1 MIWTI
6 IIPQPRTLI
15 INVGN
20 VKTTNGMSSNA
31 LSLSLMK
38 QNFKSHH
45 KPFILDSQSGPLG
58 SYAQHLY

>member
-15 INVGN
+15 INAGN
-20 VKTTNGMSSNA
+20 DKTNGMSSDA

-38 QNFKSHH
+38 QNFKSYHR
-45 KPFILDSQSGPLG
+45 PFILDSQSDPLD
-58 SYAQHLY
+58 SHSEHLG

>member
-15 INVGN
+15 INAGN
-20 VKTTNGMSSNA
+20 DKTTNGMSSDA

-38 QNFKSHH
+38 QNLNHTTGLLFLIHNQ
-45 KPFILDSQSGPLG
+45 IPLTVTL
-58 SYAQHLY
+58 ST